1 MKSKAFLLLLVLF
14 CLLVAGCN
22 EEEKYNTAKNEFLQQ
37 EEAWRHMQYQNR
49 GDDGALVID
58 EEAVAKK
65 ESEKTALDEQLKA
78 LEALAKSKT
87 ELNNDYL
94 KTKQDWENAKAGWKD
109 ALATS
114 RTLQKM
120 HEDVKAAGRTFTEAD
135 LDPWS
140 RSKK

>member
-1 MKSKAFLLLLVLF
+1 MKSKGFLLLLVLL

-22 EEEKYNTAKNEFLQQ
+22 EEEKYNTAKSEFLQQ
-37 EEAWRHMQYQNR
+37 QETWRHMHFQNR
-49 GDDGALVID
+49 SDDGSLVID
-58 EEAVAKK
+58 EDAVAKK
-65 ESEKTALDEQLKA
+65 ESEKSALDEKLKT

-94 KTKQDWENAKAGWKD
+94 KTKQDWENAKSGWKD
-109 ALATS
+109 ALATA

-120 HEDVKAAGRTFTEAD
+120 HEDVIAAGRTFTEAD
-135 LDPWS
+135 LDPWA